1 MLTIPYA
8 PVVQEFPSLYILGET
23 NAEVRIDT
31 AEENRNAAA
40 SLAKQAR
47 YSLDIFSQDLDAA
60 ILNNKEF
67 ERCIFNLA
75 RRHPTAE
82 IRILT
87 KDSMKAVRQGHCLIR
102 LAQTLTSSV
111 FIHNPS
117 KEYQKEMSAFLVA
130 DGVGLLYR
138 NRGIEHNYDAAFNFM
153 SPQRAG
159 ELVEYF
165 DEAWERSLPDPQVR
179 RLYM

>member
-8 PVVQEFPSLYILGET
+8 PVVQESPSLYILGET
-23 NAEVRIDT
+23 NAEIRIDT
-31 AEENRNAAA
+31 AEENRNAAM

-47 YSLDIFSQDLDAA
+47 YSLNIFSQDLDAA
-60 ILNNKEF
+60 IFNNKEF

-75 RRHPTAE
+75 RRHPTSE

-87 KDSMKAVRQGHCLIR
+87 KDSMKAVKQGHCLIR
-102 LAQTLTSSV
+102 LAQSLTSSV

-117 KEYQKEMSAFLVA
+117 KEYQEEMSSFLVA

-138 NRGIEHNYDAAFNFM
+138 NRGIEQNYDAAFNFM
-153 SPQRAG
+153 SPQRAS
-159 ELVEYF
+159 ELDEYF
-165 DEAWERSLPDPQVR
+165 NEVWERSLPDPQIR

>member
-1 MLTIPYA
+1 M
-8 PVVQEFPSLYILGET
+8 YILGET
-23 NAEVRIDT
+23 NVEVRIDT
-31 AEENRNAAA
+31 AEENRNLAV

-47 YSLDIFSQDLDAA
+47 YSLNIFSQDLDAS
-60 ILNNKEF
+60 IFNNRKF
-67 ERCIFNLA
+67 ERCIFDLA

-87 KDSMKAVRQGHCLIR
+87 KDSMKAVRQGHCLVR

-117 KEYQKEMSAFLVA
+117 KEYQEEMSSFMIA

-138 NRGIEHNYDAAFNFM
+138 SSGIEHNYDAAVNFM

-159 ELVEYF
+159 KLDEYF
-165 DEAWERSLPDPQVR
+165 NEVWERSVPDPQVR